1 MFPTLNILLYNVLP
15 AAGRGDNLYGV
26 EPPSYYLKN
35 LFLNLGLAW
44 PLAALSAVVLVA
56 DHVLAG
62 LTLPVSSVKGTV
74 IALSAL
80 LWLLV
85 LFSRPHKVRYITII
99 ITCLQRFNV

>member
-1 MFPTLNILLYNVLP
+1 VFPTLNILLYNVFP

-26 EPPSYYLKN
+26 EPISYYIKN

-44 PLAALSAVVLVA
+44 PLAILGAVVLVA
-56 DHVLAG
+56 DHLLAG
-62 LTLPVSSVKGTV
+62 STLPVSSVKGTV

-85 LFSRPHKVRYITII
+85 LFSRPHKVYGLYIAVLFISI
-99 ITCLQRFNV
+99 H